1 MILKYQQG
9 GVFTPPFVV
18 YQPSAPVTTTTTET
32 TSKKE
37 TKKDLGIDLKDVLG
51 LIKDLGGLDGDEI
64 AASEALNQ
72 LFTSIEYKLNNPEL
86 AELGGF
92 GGTGSIASEYL
103 KIVRLV
109 DNIKR
114 QASEF
119 TKARDTA
126 ITNNNLSEAAVDSR
140 GRVMVVGQDGFEWVT
155 PEKYYAERENKEY
168 SLVTNAE
175 LLDYRAKGLGGL
187 AFNMQAIHTVANG
200 MGSKQ
205 ITELINTAV
214 TSLGKMRSNEELTG
228 YVGVTA
234 GDLMQ
239 GLKDYT
245 KALKNSGKY
254 NATVQ
259 DLYKVKLMEE
269 SQAVQASLA
278 LEYIYNTLPQQA
290 KAMLKIKSNG
300 TDAGARSLIG
310 TLLTAKTST
319 TRDSDTTL
327 VGGDT
332 AKKSGKIDSGTTNVE
347 DSFLWRVQQNLGTH
361 QGIIKIN
368 NESNQALTLKGTIF
382 EQILTPDNKH
392 IGDDSIANMLN
403 NSHLRSITIGKAY
416 FGNQIISEE
425 DMKKIMY
432 KGDGLMRTN
441 IPVTDDGKPAFELL
455 DLWKSFKLDQELTKV
470 STKELIKQDKYKKLR
485 SYFNNDGS
493 ENKDK
498 VKPFIIFNGMT
509 TDGLINIESKNKFIV
524 DKDTSADMVGRLKL
538 GLATKV
544 GSDMI
549 YPDID
554 EQNWY
559 EPFNIQYDHVY
570 EGAIFMPIHMNKNSS
585 ILNQG
590 VDLGIIYNI
599 EQEYQDS
606 LKPDYQAT
614 NINMLK

>member
-37 TKKDLGIDLKDVLG
+37 AKKDLGIDLKDVLG

-119 TKARDTA
+119 TKARDIA

-140 GRVMVVGQDGFEWVT
+140 GRVMVVGQDGFEWIT
-155 PEKYYAERENKEY
+155 PEKYYEERENKGY

-205 ITELINTAV
+205 ITDLINNAL
-214 TSLGKMRSNEELTG
+214 TSLGKMSDNTELTG

-234 GDLMQ
+234 GDLIL
-239 GLKDYT
+239 GIKKYEE
-245 KALKNSGKY
+245 ALKKSGRY
-254 NATVQ
+254 NASVQ
-259 DLYKVKLMEE
+259 DLYNVKLLTE
-269 SQAVQASLA
+269 SQSQLAALA
-278 LEYIYNTLPQQA
+278 LEYIYNTLPNSA
-290 KAMLKIKSNG
+290 KAQLKLKSDG
-300 TDAGARSLIG
+300 TDKGARTLIG
-310 TLLTAKTST
+310 ELVTSKTT
-319 TRDSDTTL
+319 TKIDFNPSL
-327 VGGDT
+327 VGGPTSKHTDT
-332 AKKSGKIDSGTTNVE
+332 KEQKTSIE
-347 DSFLWRVQQNLGTH
+347 DSFLWRVQQNIGTH
-361 QGIIKIN
+361 YGSMKVN
-368 NESNQALTLKGTIF
+368 NESASALTLKGTIF
-382 EQILTPDNKH
+382 EQVLTPDNKH
-392 IGDDSIANMLN
+392 IGDNSIENMLN

-416 FGNQIISEE
+416 FGNQVLSED

-441 IPVTDDGKPAFELL
+441 LPVDDDGKPAFELL
-455 DLWKSFKLDQELTKV
+455 DLWESLKLDIDLTKTP
-470 STKELIKQDKYKKLR
+470 TKDLLTTDKYKKLR
-485 SYFNNDGS
+485 QYFNNDGS
-493 ENKDK
+493 WNKNK
-498 VKPFIIFNGMT
+498 VKPFIVFNGMT
-509 TDGLINIESKNKFIV
+509 TDGLINIEPKNKFVV

-570 EGAIFMPIHMNKNSS
+570 EGTIYMPIHMNKNSS

-590 VDLGIIYNI
+590 VDLGIAYSI
-599 EQEYQDS
+599 EEEYQDS

>member
-37 TKKDLGIDLKDVLG
+37 AKKDLGIDLKDVLG
-51 LIKDLGGLDGDEI
+51 LIKDLGGLDGDEV

-140 GRVMVVGQDGFEWVT
+140 GRVMVVGQDGFEWIT
-155 PEKYYAERENKEY
+155 PEKYYEERENKGY

-187 AFNMQAIHTVANG
+187 AFNMQAIHTIANG

-205 ITELINTAV
+205 ITDLINNAL
-214 TSLGKMRSNEELTG
+214 TSLGKMSDNTELTG

-234 GDLMQ
+234 GDLIL
-239 GLKDYT
+239 GIKKYEE
-245 KALKNSGKY
+245 ALKKSGRY
-254 NATVQ
+254 NASVQ
-259 DLYKVKLMEE
+259 DLYNVKLLTE
-269 SQAVQASLA
+269 SQSQLAALA
-278 LEYIYNTLPQQA
+278 LEYIYNTLPNSA
-290 KAMLKIKSNG
+290 KAQLKLKSDG
-300 TDAGARSLIG
+300 TDKGARTLIG
-310 TLLTAKTST
+310 ELVTSKTT
-319 TRDSDTTL
+319 TKIDFNPSL
-327 VGGDT
+327 VGGPTSKHTDT
-332 AKKSGKIDSGTTNVE
+332 KEQKTSIE
-347 DSFLWRVQQNLGTH
+347 DSFLWRVQQNIGTH
-361 QGIIKIN
+361 YGSMKVN
-368 NESNQALTLKGTIF
+368 NESASALTLKGTIF
-382 EQILTPDNKH
+382 EQVLTPDNKH
-392 IGDDSIANMLN
+392 IGDNSIENMLN

-416 FGNQIISEE
+416 FGNQVLSED

-441 IPVTDDGKPAFELL
+441 LPVDDDGKPAFELL
-455 DLWKSFKLDQELTKV
+455 DLWESLKLDIDLTKTP
-470 STKELIKQDKYKKLR
+470 TKDLLATDKYKKLR
-485 SYFNNDGS
+485 QYFNNDGS
-493 ENKDK
+493 WNKNK
-498 VKPFIIFNGMT
+498 VKPFIVFNGTT
-509 TDGLINIESKNKFIV
+509 TDGLINIEPKNKFVV

-559 EPFNIQYDHVY
+559 EPFDIQYDHVY
-570 EGAIFMPIHMNKNSS
+570 EGTIYMPIHMNKNSS

-590 VDLGIIYNI
+590 VDLGIAYSI
-599 EQEYQDS
+599 EEEYQDS

>member
-51 LIKDLGGLDGDEI
+51 FIKDLGGLDGDEV

-119 TKARDTA
+119 TKARDIA

-140 GRVMVVGQDGFEWVT
+140 GRVMVVGQDGFEWIT
-155 PEKYYAERENKEY
+155 PEKYYEERENKGY

-205 ITELINTAV
+205 ITDLINNAL
-214 TSLGKMRSNEELTG
+214 TSLGKMSDNTELTG

-234 GDLMQ
+234 GDLIL
-239 GLKDYT
+239 GIKKYEE
-245 KALKNSGKY
+245 ALKKSGRY
-254 NATVQ
+254 NASVQ
-259 DLYKVKLMEE
+259 DLYNVKLLTE
-269 SQAVQASLA
+269 SQSQLAALA
-278 LEYIYNTLPQQA
+278 LEYIYNTLPNSA
-290 KAMLKIKSNG
+290 KAQLKLKSDG
-300 TDAGARSLIG
+300 TDKGARTLIG
-310 TLLTAKTST
+310 ELVTSKTT
-319 TRDSDTTL
+319 TKIDFNPSL
-327 VGGDT
+327 VGGPTSKHTDT
-332 AKKSGKIDSGTTNVE
+332 KEQKTSIE
-347 DSFLWRVQQNLGTH
+347 DSFLWRVQQNIGTH
-361 QGIIKIN
+361 YGSMKVN
-368 NESNQALTLKGTIF
+368 NESASALTLKGTIF
-382 EQILTPDNKH
+382 EQVLTPDNKH
-392 IGDDSIANMLN
+392 IGDNSIENMLN

-416 FGNQIISEE
+416 FGNQVLSED

-441 IPVTDDGKPAFELL
+441 LPVDDDGKPAFELL
-455 DLWKSFKLDQELTKV
+455 DLWESLKLDIDLTKTP
-470 STKELIKQDKYKKLR
+470 TKDLLATDKYKKLR
-485 SYFNNDGS
+485 QYFNNDGS
-493 ENKDK
+493 WNKNK
-498 VKPFIIFNGMT
+498 VKPFIVFNGMT
-509 TDGLINIESKNKFIV
+509 TDGLINIEPKNKFVV

-554 EQNWY
+554 EQNWF
-559 EPFNIQYDHVY
+559 EPFSIQYDHVY
-570 EGAIFMPIHMNKNSS
+570 EGTIYMPIHMNKNSS

-590 VDLGIIYNI
+590 VDLGIAYSI
-599 EQEYQDS
+599 EEEYQDS

>member
-37 TKKDLGIDLKDVLG
+37 AKKDLGIDLKDVLG
-51 LIKDLGGLDGDEI
+51 LIKDLGGLDGDEV

-119 TKARDTA
+119 TKARDIA

-140 GRVMVVGQDGFEWVT
+140 GRVMVVGQDGFEWIT
-155 PEKYYAERENKEY
+155 PEKYYEERENKGY

-205 ITELINTAV
+205 ITDLINNAL
-214 TSLGKMRSNEELTG
+214 TSLGKMSDNTELTG

-234 GDLMQ
+234 GDLIL
-239 GLKDYT
+239 GIKKYEE
-245 KALKNSGKY
+245 ALKKSGRY
-254 NATVQ
+254 NASVQ
-259 DLYKVKLMEE
+259 DLYNVKLLTE
-269 SQAVQASLA
+269 SQSQLAALA
-278 LEYIYNTLPQQA
+278 LEYIYNTLPNSA
-290 KAMLKIKSNG
+290 KAQLKLKSDG
-300 TDAGARSLIG
+300 TDKGARTLIG
-310 TLLTAKTST
+310 ELVTSKTT
-319 TRDSDTTL
+319 TKIDFNPSL
-327 VGGDT
+327 VGGPTSKHTDT
-332 AKKSGKIDSGTTNVE
+332 KEQKTSIE
-347 DSFLWRVQQNLGTH
+347 DSFLWRVQQNIGTH
-361 QGIIKIN
+361 YGSMKVN
-368 NESNQALTLKGTIF
+368 NESASALTLKGTIF
-382 EQILTPDNKH
+382 EQVLTPDNKH
-392 IGDDSIANMLN
+392 IGDNSIENMLN

-416 FGNQIISEE
+416 FGNQVLSED

-441 IPVTDDGKPAFELL
+441 LPVDDDGKPAFELL
-455 DLWKSFKLDQELTKV
+455 DLWESLKLDIDLTKTP
-470 STKELIKQDKYKKLR
+470 TKDLLATDKYKKLR
-485 SYFNNDGS
+485 QYFNNDGS
-493 ENKDK
+493 WNKNK
-498 VKPFIIFNGMT
+498 VKPFIVFNGMT
-509 TDGLINIESKNKFIV
+509 TDGLINIEPKNKFVV

-559 EPFNIQYDHVY
+559 EPFDIQYDHVY
-570 EGAIFMPIHMNKNSS
+570 EGTIYMPIHMNKNSS

-590 VDLGIIYNI
+590 VDLGIAYSI
-599 EQEYQDS
+599 EEEYQDS

>member
-37 TKKDLGIDLKDVLG
+37 AKKDLGIDLKDVLG
-51 LIKDLGGLDGDEI
+51 LIKDLGGLDGDEV

-140 GRVMVVGQDGFEWVT
+140 GRVMVVGQDGFEWIT
-155 PEKYYAERENKEY
+155 PEKYYEERENKGY

-205 ITELINTAV
+205 ITDLINNTL
-214 TSLGKMRSNEELTG
+214 TSLGKMSDNTELTG

-234 GDLMQ
+234 GDLIL
-239 GLKDYT
+239 GIKKYEE
-245 KALKNSGKY
+245 ALKKSGRY
-254 NATVQ
+254 NASVQ
-259 DLYKVKLMEE
+259 DLYNVKLLTE
-269 SQAVQASLA
+269 SQSQLAALA
-278 LEYIYNTLPQQA
+278 LEYIYNTLPNSA
-290 KAMLKIKSNG
+290 KAQLKLKSDG
-300 TDAGARSLIG
+300 TDKGARTLIG
-310 TLLTAKTST
+310 ELVTSKTT
-319 TRDSDTTL
+319 TKIDFNPSL
-327 VGGDT
+327 VGGPTSKHTDT
-332 AKKSGKIDSGTTNVE
+332 KEQKTSIE
-347 DSFLWRVQQNLGTH
+347 DSFLWRVQQNIGTH
-361 QGIIKIN
+361 YGSMKVN
-368 NESNQALTLKGTIF
+368 NESASALTLKGTIF
-382 EQILTPDNKH
+382 EQVLTPDNKH
-392 IGDDSIANMLN
+392 IGDNSIENMLN

-416 FGNQIISEE
+416 FGNQVLSED

-441 IPVTDDGKPAFELL
+441 LPVDDDGKPAFELL
-455 DLWKSFKLDQELTKV
+455 DLWESLKLDIDLTKTP
-470 STKELIKQDKYKKLR
+470 TKDLLATDKYKKLR
-485 SYFNNDGS
+485 QYFNNDGS
-493 ENKDK
+493 WNKNK
-498 VKPFIIFNGMT
+498 VKPFIVFNGMT
-509 TDGLINIESKNKFIV
+509 TDGLINIEPKNKFVV

-559 EPFNIQYDHVY
+559 EPFDIQYDHVY
-570 EGAIFMPIHMNKNSS
+570 EGTIYMPIHMNKNSS

-590 VDLGIIYNI
+590 VDLGIAYSI
-599 EQEYQDS
+599 EEEYQDS

>member
-37 TKKDLGIDLKDVLG
+37 AKKDLGIDLKDVLG
-51 LIKDLGGLDGDEI
+51 LIKDLGGLDGDEV

-205 ITELINTAV
+205 ITDLINNAL
-214 TSLGKMRSNEELTG
+214 TSLGKMSDNTELTG

-234 GDLMQ
+234 GDLIL
-239 GLKDYT
+239 GIKKYEE
-245 KALKNSGKY
+245 ALKKSGRY
-254 NATVQ
+254 NASVQ
-259 DLYKVKLMEE
+259 DLYNVKLLTE
-269 SQAVQASLA
+269 SQSQLAALA
-278 LEYIYNTLPQQA
+278 LEYIYNTLPNSA
-290 KAMLKIKSNG
+290 KAQLKLKSDG
-300 TDAGARSLIG
+300 TDKGARTLIG
-310 TLLTAKTST
+310 ELVTSKTT
-319 TRDSDTTL
+319 TKIDFNPSL
-327 VGGDT
+327 VGGPTSKHTDT
-332 AKKSGKIDSGTTNVE
+332 KEQKTSIE
-347 DSFLWRVQQNLGTH
+347 DSFLWRVQQNIGTH
-361 QGIIKIN
+361 YGSMKVN
-368 NESNQALTLKGTIF
+368 NESASALTLKGTIF
-382 EQILTPDNKH
+382 EQVLTPDNKH
-392 IGDDSIANMLN
+392 IGDNSIENMLN

-416 FGNQIISEE
+416 FGNQVLSED

-441 IPVTDDGKPAFELL
+441 LPVDDDGKPAFELL
-455 DLWKSFKLDQELTKV
+455 DLWESLKLDIDLTKTP
-470 STKELIKQDKYKKLR
+470 TKDLLATDKYKKLR
-485 SYFNNDGS
+485 QYFNNDGS
-493 ENKDK
+493 WNKNK
-498 VKPFIIFNGMT
+498 VKPFIVFNGMT
-509 TDGLINIESKNKFIV
+509 TDGLINIEPKNKFVV

-559 EPFNIQYDHVY
+559 EPFDIQYDHVY
-570 EGAIFMPIHMNKNSS
+570 EGTIYMPIHMNKNSS

-590 VDLGIIYNI
+590 VDLGIAYSI
-599 EQEYQDS
+599 EEEYQDS

>member
-18 YQPSAPVTTTTTET
+18 YQPSAPITTTTTET

-37 TKKDLGIDLKDVLG
+37 AKKDLGIDLKDVLG
-51 LIKDLGGLDGDEI
+51 LIKDLGGLDGDEV

-119 TKARDTA
+119 TKARDIA

-140 GRVMVVGQDGFEWVT
+140 GRVMVVGQDGFEWIT
-155 PEKYYAERENKEY
+155 PEKYYEERENKGY

-205 ITELINTAV
+205 ITDLINNV
-214 TSLGKMRSNEELTG
+214 LTSLGKMSDNTELTG

-234 GDLMQ
+234 GDLIL
-239 GLKDYT
+239 GIKKYEE
-245 KALKNSGKY
+245 ALKKSGRD
-254 NATVQ
+254 NASVQ
-259 DLYKVKLMEE
+259 DLYNVKLLTE
-269 SQAVQASLA
+269 SQSQLAALA
-278 LEYIYNTLPQQA
+278 LEYIYNTLPNSA
-290 KAMLKIKSNG
+290 KAQLKLKSDG
-300 TDAGARSLIG
+300 TDKGARTLIG
-310 TLLTAKTST
+310 ELVTSKTT
-319 TRDSDTTL
+319 TKIDFNPSL
-327 VGGDT
+327 VGGPTSKHTDT
-332 AKKSGKIDSGTTNVE
+332 KEQKTSIE
-347 DSFLWRVQQNLGTH
+347 DSFLWRVQQNKGTH
-361 QGIIKIN
+361 YGSMKVN
-368 NESNQALTLKGTIF
+368 NESASALTLKGTIF
-382 EQILTPDNKH
+382 EQVLTPDNKH
-392 IGDDSIANMLN
+392 IGDNSIENMLN

-416 FGNQIISEE
+416 FGNQVLSED

-441 IPVTDDGKPAFELL
+441 LPVDDDGKPAFELL
-455 DLWKSFKLDQELTKV
+455 DLWESLKLDIDLTKTP
-470 STKELIKQDKYKKLR
+470 TKDLLATDKYKKLR
-485 SYFNNDGS
+485 QYFNNDGS
-493 ENKDK
+493 WNKNK
-498 VKPFIIFNGMT
+498 VKPFIVFNGMT
-509 TDGLINIESKNKFIV
+509 TDGLINIEPKNKFVV

-559 EPFNIQYDHVY
+559 EPFDIQYDHVY
-570 EGAIFMPIHMNKNSS
+570 EGTIYMPIHMNKNSS

-590 VDLGIIYNI
+590 VDLGIVYSI
-599 EQEYQDS
+599 EEEYQDS